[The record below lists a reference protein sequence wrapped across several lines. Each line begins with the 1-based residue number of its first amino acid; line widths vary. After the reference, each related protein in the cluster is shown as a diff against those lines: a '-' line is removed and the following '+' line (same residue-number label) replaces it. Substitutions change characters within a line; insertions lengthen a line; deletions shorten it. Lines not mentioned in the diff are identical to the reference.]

1 MPSTHTAP
9 SALTRA
15 PYAKEL
21 NDQQVADVV
30 NFIQTSWGNQGGT
43 VVARDVAK
51 VRKVSVP
58 VKPLTAAAFAAGR
71 EGTVPQPVSR
81 PSSVDKLDAK

>member
-1 MPSTHTAP
+1 MV
-9 SALTRA
+9 
-15 PYAKEL
+15 AK
-21 NDQQVADVV
+21 
-30 NFIQTSWGNQGGT
+30 
-43 VVARDVAK
+43 DVAK

-81 PSSVDKLDAK
+81 PSSVDKLDSK